1 MQDDRRSPL
10 ETQWRVDKQGWG
22 MDKRSD
28 GKLSGG
34 DKVSKVRIEVKQ
46 DHYRKA
52 TSRKIFQGTQ

>member
-1 MQDDRRSPL
+1 
-10 ETQWRVDKQGWG
+10 

-34 DKVSKVRIEVKQ
+34 DKVSKVGIEVKQ
-46 DHYRKA
+46 DHYRKT